1 MVSLTAAGA
10 FQCPSAASLV
20 PAFPGGDAAPSTRQS
35 PCAKTK
41 PCSEGRLD
49 LFFFFSGGK
58 INLHGDRGS
67 ESTARRKARGFA
79 EGFPAPAR
87 VLSPPWLANVPVGR
101 PGPGRALSQHLQST
115 RWKGGWTRAFIQ
127 GESTKPPLGFVHED
141 HGSVLMGRGRRS
153 LWRCSSR
160 FAGGEKRE
168 FRVLRDLKVAPLSHK
183 RGPQSLHQRVGKGRL
198 VLLSPGSS

>member
-1 MVSLTAAGA
+1 MTS
-10 FQCPSAASLV
+10 
-20 PAFPGGDAAPSTRQS
+20 
-35 PCAKTK
+35 
-41 PCSEGRLD
+41 
-49 LFFFFSGGK
+49 FFFFSGGK

-101 PGPGRALSQHLQST
+101 PGPGRALSQHLQLT

-127 GESTKPPLGFVHED
+127 GESTKPPLGFIHED

-160 FAGGEKRE
+160 FARGGKKG
-168 FRVLRDLKVAPLSHK
+168 VQ
-183 RGPQSLHQRVGKGRL
+183 GPQGLESGSFKPQERAAVTPPAGREGASRASLPRKFVSWGRPEA
-198 VLLSPGSS
+198 SPGVSSWAPQAL